1 MKKVLLTAGALVL
14 SLVSVTTLDSCK
26 KGENDPFLS
35 LHSRKA
41 RMVGEWKL
49 SAGETVTTSGGVT
62 VTTVYTDAQKTVT
75 MSGNSSSNAHTEA
88 LSIAKDGTF
97 KYTVVDTQGSTT
109 DTDTYEGTWNFSGR
123 VGEDKN
129 KEYVIL
135 TITKET
141 NASGSTSSTDTY
153 TGSDCPVIKWRLDQ
167 LKNKEIITKAD
178 GSSTSG
184 STTVTTTGTM
194 TWVQ

>member
-49 SAGETVTTSGGVT
+49 SAGEVTKTSGSTSTKYVFTDAQVT
-62 VTTVYTDAQKTVT
+62 VTIGSV
-75 MSGNSSSNAHTEA
+75 SSSNAHNET

-97 KYTVVDTQGSTT
+97 KYTVVDTQGSNT

-153 TGSDCPVIKWRLDQ
+153 TGSDCPVWKWRLDQ

-178 GSSTSG
+178 GTSTSG